1 MIQQVGTCG
10 LNPQGMGRVGTHMS
24 EQRFWVTLRWV
35 STMVQVWCLSSLVW
49 TRLVAVTTAV
59 WHWMSSA
66 LKSSASALTPGC
78 LLLTTHL
85 AYVSDMSLSLI
96 LKLFGQFWWNL
107 ILRSSLHLWHSFFWG
122 VAPPPRRMKNLTS
135 QLQKPKLAHPEF
147 VGTIYFLSISMP
159 CNPCGQMKLYLFP
172 LNGSSCTNLVHLVQ
186 CKHFSYM

>member
-10 LNPQGMGRVGTHMS
+10 LNPLGMGRVGTHTS
-24 EQRFWVTLRWV
+24 EQRFWVTLRRV

-49 TRLVAVTTAV
+49 TRPVAVITAV

-66 LKSSASALTPGC
+66 GKSSASALTTGC

-85 AYVSDMSLSLI
+85 AYVSDMALSFI

-107 ILRSSLHLWHSFFWG
+107 ILRSVLQLWHSFFWS

-135 QLQKPKLAHPEF
+135 QLQKPKTCIF
-147 VGTIYFLSISMP
+147 
-159 CNPCGQMKLYLFP
+159 
-172 LNGSSCTNLVHLVQ
+172 
-186 CKHFSYM
+186 